1 MNNLE
6 QLADVAIPKKDKMH
20 MARAGQLKMIK
31 YNQIKL
37 KEELEKYDFEQ
48 LADNTTEQEEKRR
61 FLALSYLKN
70 GKNIR
75 EVADAVKVSC
85 SSINAWIR
93 QFNKNKLEGLKKAD
107 RRKPHLEIYYSQKE
121 TFQKQNFQHLADNTT
136 DQEEKRR
143 LLALAYIGEGKSVL
157 EVANALKVSY
167 SSVYAWIRQF
177 NKDNLEGIKKADRR
191 KPHLEIYY
199 SKKEELQQYDF
210 EQLAKSATYENE
222 KKHLLA
228 LACLKQGKSVVEISE
243 ALKMS
248 QSTIYKLIRRFNHLE
263 DKSCY
268 KQLE

>member
-6 QLADVAIPKKDKMH
+6 QLSNVGMPKKDKMH

-70 GKNIR
+70 GKNIQ

-107 RRKPHLEIYYSQKE
+107 RRKPHLEIYYSQK
-121 TFQKQNFQHLADNTT
+121 QNFQHLADNTT
-136 DQEEKRR
+136 R
-143 LLALAYIGEGKSVL
+143 
-157 EVANALKVSY
+157 
-167 SSVYAWIRQF
+167 
-177 NKDNLEGIKKADRR
+177 
-191 KPHLEIYY
+191 EI
-199 SKKEELQQYDF
+199 
-210 EQLAKSATYENE
+210 A
-222 KKHLLA
+222 
-228 LACLKQGKSVVEISE
+228 
-243 ALKMS
+243 
-248 QSTIYKLIRRFNHLE
+248 
-263 DKSCY
+263 
-268 KQLE
+268 